1 MKVTVVGA
9 GNVGATCADVI
20 AQKELV
26 NEVVLLDIKENF
38 AEGKALDI
46 WQTAPVNLSDTRIS
60 GSTNEYSKTANSDV
74 VVITSGL
81 PRKPGMSRDDLISTN
96 AGIVK
101 GVTENILKYSP
112 NAIIIIV
119 SNPLDVMTYC
129 AYLTAKIDSSRVF
142 GMAGI
147 LDTARY
153 RAFLAEELNCSPKDI
168 QAVLMGGHGDTM
180 VPLPRYTTVSG
191 IPVTELISKEKLDV
205 IIDRT
210 KKGGGEIVNLLGT
223 SAWYAPGAAAAQMVE
238 AIVRDQKRIF
248 PVCAWLQG
256 EYGLK
261 NIYLGVPVKLG
272 KKGIEQI
279 IELKLNDEEKKLLA
293 DSAKAV
299 KEVMVVLDNMNA
311 SVPK

>member
-9 GNVGATCADVI
+9 GNVGATCADAV
-20 AQKELV
+20 ARWELA
-26 NEVVLLDIKENF
+26 NEVVLLDIKEGF

-46 WQTAPVNLSDTRIS
+46 WQTAPINLFDTRPV
-60 GSTNEYSKTANSDV
+60 GCTNDYARTAGSDV

-81 PRKPGMSRDDLISTN
+81 PRKPGMSRDDLIATN
-96 AGIVK
+96 AAIVK
-101 GVTENILKYSP
+101 SVTQNVIKHSP
-112 NAIIIIV
+112 DCIIIVV

-129 AYLTAKIDSSRVF
+129 AYINSGFPHQRVF

-153 RAFLAEELNCSPKDI
+153 RAFLAEALNVSPKDI

-180 VPLPRYTTVSG
+180 VPLPRYTTVGG
-191 IPVTELISKEKLDV
+191 IPVTELIDAAALDAIV
-205 IIDRT
+205 ERT

-223 SAWYAPGAAAAQMVE
+223 SAWYAPGTAAAQMVE

-248 PVCAWLQG
+248 PCCVWLQG

-261 NIYLGVPVKLG
+261 DIYMGAPVVLGRNGVERV
-272 KKGIEQI
+272 
-279 IELKLNDEEKKLLA
+279 IELQLNDAEMELVNN
-293 DSAKAV
+293 SAKAV
-299 KEVMVVLDNMNA
+299 KEVMDVLDRMDQVKA
-311 SVPK
+311 